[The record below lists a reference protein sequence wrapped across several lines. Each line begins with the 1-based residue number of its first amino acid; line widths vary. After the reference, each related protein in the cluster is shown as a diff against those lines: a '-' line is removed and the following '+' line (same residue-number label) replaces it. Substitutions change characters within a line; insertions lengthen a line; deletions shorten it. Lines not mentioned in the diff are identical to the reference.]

1 MIYLQTN
8 PNFNYHSLMENSHLK
23 ISVCHV
29 PPYTLISFPLICF
42 KINSY
47 NERTLVTFAK
57 LPNMAKA
64 VETFFSEITFNRAKK
79 STTLASF
86 FCAFDCDL
94 LFCHFKMR

>member
-8 PNFNYHSLMENSHLK
+8 PNFNYHSLMENSYLK
-23 ISVCHV
+23 ISVCHE
-29 PPYTLISFPLICF
+29 PPCTVISFPLICF

-79 STTLASF
+79 KYNVGLIF
-86 FCAFDCDL
+86 LCF
-94 LFCHFKMR
+94 